1 MALRRFNSGALF
13 GFQEPRVRIGK
24 VFTDT
29 GSEIKDGLRLV
40 LREDGLTLEG
50 DGLSV
55 RGDFNRLLPRIS
67 KNRIHSEILVKAAKL
82 KNAGSHPV
90 AFDATAGLGEDSFL
104 LAAAG
109 FHVVLFEYDPVI
121 AALLSDA
128 LKRAK
133 EDPALCEIAGR
144 MEFHE
149 GDSIAELKRLAD
161 GCFEL
166 HDADIPDIILLD
178 PMFPERQKSALVKKK
193 FQLLQR
199 LESPCSD
206 ENGLLAAAEAVNPK
220 KIIIKRPAKGPY
232 LAGKKPDYSL
242 RGKAVRYDCFLQ
254 KAGRI

>member
-1 MALRRFNSGALF
+1 MSER
-13 GFQEPRVRIGK
+13 EIIGDRT
-24 VFTDT
+24 VLIDT
-29 GSEIKDGLRLV
+29 GGELKDGLRLV

-55 RGDFNRLLPRIS
+55 KGDFTRMLPRIQ
-67 KNRIHSEILVKAAKL
+67 KNRIHTELLVKAAKL
-82 KNAGSHPV
+82 KNAGPRPV

-121 AALLSDA
+121 AALLSDS
-128 LKRAK
+128 LERAK
-133 EDPALCEIAGR
+133 NDPELHEIAER

-149 GDSIAELKRLAD
+149 GDSIAELKKLAD
-161 GCFEL
+161 RGPGEL
-166 HDADIPDIILLD
+166 FPDIILLD

-206 ENGLLAAAEAVNPK
+206 EAELLAAAEAVNPK

-232 LAGKKPDYSL
+232 LAGEKPDYSL
-242 RGKAVRYDCFLQ
+242 RGKAVRYDCLLQ
-254 KAGRI
+254 SDNRIQRKAKA